1 MVQSYDWS
9 SSSSVSISVPFF
21 FFPLNATTASFMF
34 SQREFKVLKSSF
46 VMLLEYRHHPAIIG
60 HGRPVGNQFLSELG
74 SGLSTLG
81 NLYLVV

>member
-9 SSSSVSISVPFF
+9 SSLSVSISVPFF

-46 VMLLEYRHHPAIIG
+46 MMLLEYRHHHAIIG
-60 HGRPVGNQFLSELG
+60 HGRPGQWVTNFYP
-74 SGLSTLG
+74 
-81 NLYLVV
+81 NLDQASLL